1 MSAYLPRLQVTVGVM
16 DDATVAVEV
25 AACEALVQW
34 PYLSD
39 MTLIWAL
46 ASIFLL
52 PPPISARGLDATPVM
67 LLRNC
72 DRCVIADLPCADDL
86 HLADPLAVLPANLS
100 EPFDITM

>member
-1 MSAYLPRLQVTVGVM
+1 M

-39 MTLIWAL
+39 LSLIWAL

-52 PPPISARGLDATPVM
+52 PPPISARCA
-67 LLRNC
+67 LRTC
-72 DRCVIADLPCADDL
+72 SHRSQPSIYISCSSCPSSSSVTEQPWRR
-86 HLADPLAVLPANLS
+86 HVLRRPPANK
-100 EPFDITM
+100 

>member
-1 MSAYLPRLQVTVGVM
+1 M

-52 PPPISARGLDATPVM
+52 PPPIGAHSHIHTLALPRAVVARAAT
-67 LLRNC
+67 
-72 DRCVIADLPCADDL
+72 
-86 HLADPLAVLPANLS
+86 HLTASSSCRSQISHHCHVCQRLAVVQACRS
-100 EPFDITM
+100 RQE

>member
-1 MSAYLPRLQVTVGVM
+1 M

-52 PPPISARGLDATPVM
+52 PPPISAHSHT
-67 LLRNC
+67 
-72 DRCVIADLPCADDL
+72 CVA
-86 HLADPLAVLPANLS
+86 
-100 EPFDITM
+100 F

>member
-1 MSAYLPRLQVTVGVM
+1 M

-39 MTLIWAL
+39 LTLIWGL

-52 PPPISARGLDATPVM
+52 PPAVGTDPHVRS
-67 LLRNC
+67 
-72 DRCVIADLPCADDL
+72 L
-86 HLADPLAVLPANLS
+86 HLLVPS
-100 EPFDITM
+100 S

>member
-1 MSAYLPRLQVTVGVM
+1 M

-52 PPPISARGLDATPVM
+52 PPPISAHSHVRTCTGFASRLPSTVALRHRFISLPRVRTALTKVTTHICRGS
-67 LLRNC
+67 
-72 DRCVIADLPCADDL
+72 
-86 HLADPLAVLPANLS
+86 AVVQACRSRL
-100 EPFDITM
+100 E

>member
-1 MSAYLPRLQVTVGVM
+1 M

-39 MTLIWAL
+39 LTLIWAL

-52 PPPISARGLDATPVM
+52 PPPVSALSQTPVSA
-67 LLRNC
+67 
-72 DRCVIADLPCADDL
+72 DRQTFVVTCC
-86 HLADPLAVLPANLS
+86 LASCQA
-100 EPFDITM
+100 